1 MKSSDLRFL
10 IYTFAFQ
17 AIVCFSVILD
27 IVFVRQ
33 VLGFIFLAFIPG
45 FLLLRVFR
53 IERPHLTENIVL
65 SVGLSLALLMMIGF
79 VMNALGTLSVLSTPL
94 ATLPVFIA
102 INVIVA
108 CLSIIIFF
116 RNSDYPDLG
125 IVNLEKF
132 WRYLPILFLPILSI
146 IGVLVARYFQSNILS
161 IFVIIL
167 IAIVFVISALRPKL
181 SSLYPLIIIS
191 ITLAL
196 LLSPALMSNYMYGDD
211 IQGEFSTFTLTRN
224 VLSWNPQI
232 YSSIQQSS
240 DNSML
245 SITILPTILSNLLN
259 IEPGWVFKIVFLV
272 IFSLVPLGLYEL
284 FRRYWSEKVAFIS
297 VIFFTANYVYFTAL
311 LSDIKQIIGELFYV
325 ILFLELLI
333 EDVNSHKSSWV
344 ILIFAI
350 FGLVVSHYSQDFI
363 FLILIFSTWLG
374 IKIFYRKIYSKINIS
389 LISFTAVLVFFWY
402 AYLSPSDAG
411 PFSKL
416 IGSIKTAFGSFTNE
430 FFVTSTRGED
440 VQAALGITA
449 RPSPLHTAGTIL
461 YDITI
466 LAIFIGFISLVIIS
480 RKDKSKREYTLVTF
494 ANLVLLVLAIAVPF
508 LAGFLE
514 MGRLYGIVLI
524 FLSPLFVLGGDF
536 VFKTF
541 SRLLRHK
548 KLKIRNDD
556 AKVSYSIVLALII
569 LLPFFLFQTGL
580 VYEITN
586 DSSPSSFS
594 LSYYKL
600 QDSSLLIHESD
611 VFSAQWLSKYGD
623 ITHMPTFADT
633 ISQSHVLQSYSTIDQ
648 GLIFLLTNSTQII
661 RADGVIPVAPS
672 NLNNSY
678 IYLSQFCVRNNM
690 VWWYQRIGISY
701 KLTELPI
708 LNNTNAFISRVYSN
722 GASEVY
728 FRTS

>member
-1 MKSSDLRFL
+1 MKSSDFRFL

-17 AIVCFSVILD
+17 AIVCFSTILD

-33 VLGFIFLAFIPG
+33 VLGFIFLVFIPG

-53 IERPHLTENIVL
+53 IERPHLTETVVL
-65 SVGLSLALLMMIGF
+65 SVGLSLSFLMMIGF
-79 VMNALGTLSVLSTPL
+79 VMNALGSFSLFSAPL
-94 ATLPVFIA
+94 ATLPVFIT
-102 INVIVA
+102 INIIVA

-116 RNSDYPDLG
+116 RNRDYPDLG
-125 IVNLEKF
+125 IENFGKL

-146 IGVLVARYFQSNILS
+146 IGVLSARYFQSNIIS

-181 SSLYPLIIIS
+181 SSYYPLIIIS

-211 IQGEFSTFTLTRN
+211 IQGEFSTFTLTKN
-224 VLSWNPQI
+224 MLSWNPQI

-245 SITILPTILSNLLN
+245 SITILPTVLSNLLN
-259 IEPGWVFKIVFLV
+259 IEPGWVFKVVFLL

-297 VIFFTANYVYFTAL
+297 VIFFAANYVYFTAL
-311 LSDIKQIIGELFYV
+311 LADVKQVIGELFYV

-333 EDVNSHKSSWV
+333 EAVNSQKSSWV
-344 ILIFAI
+344 ILIFAV

-363 FLILIFSTWLG
+363 FLILVFSTWLG
-374 IKIFYRKIYSKINIS
+374 LKIFYRKIYSRINIS

-416 IGSIKTAFGSFTNE
+416 IGSIKTAFGSFASE

-449 RPSPLHTAGTIL
+449 RPSTLHTVGTIL
-461 YDITI
+461 YDTTI
-466 LAIFIGFISLVIIS
+466 LALFIGFISLVIIS

-494 ANLVLLVLAIAVPF
+494 LNLGLLILAIAVPF

-524 FLSPLFVLGGDF
+524 FLSPLFVLGGDAT
-536 VFKTF
+536 FKTF
-541 SRLLRHK
+541 SRLIKHK
-548 KLKIRNDD
+548 KLKVRNDD
-556 AKVSYSIVLALII
+556 TKVSYSIILALVI
-569 LLPFFLFQTGL
+569 LVPFFFFQTGL
-580 VYEITN
+580 VYEIAN

-594 LSYYKL
+594 LSYYKM

-623 ITHMPTFADT
+623 ITNMPTFADP
-633 ISQSHVLQSYSTIDQ
+633 IAQSHVLQSYSTINQ
-648 GLIFLLTNSTQII
+648 GLIFLLSNSTQII
-661 RADGVIPVAPS
+661 RADGVFPVMPT
-672 NLNNSY
+672 NFNNSY
-678 IYLSQFCVRNNM
+678 IYLSQFNVRNNM
-690 VWWYQRIGISY
+690 VWWYQRMGISY
-701 KLTELPI
+701 TLNELPI
-708 LNNTNAFISRVYSN
+708 LNNTGAFVSKVYSN

>member
-10 IYTFAFQ
+10 LYVFAFQ
-17 AIVCFSVILD
+17 AIVCFSIILD
-27 IVFVRQ
+27 IAFVRQ
-33 VLGFIFLAFIPG
+33 VLGFIFVAFIPG

-53 IERPHLTENIVL
+53 IERPHLAETVVL
-65 SVGLSLALLMMIGF
+65 SVGLSLAFLMMIGF
-79 VMNALGTLSVLSTPL
+79 VMNALGSLSILNTPL
-94 ATLPVFIA
+94 ATLPIFIT
-102 INVIVA
+102 INIIVA
-108 CLSIIIFF
+108 CLTIIIHFTN
-116 RNSDYPDLG
+116 RDYPGLELNNLG
-125 IVNLEKF
+125 KF

-146 IGVLVARYFQSNILS
+146 IGVLCVRYFQNNIVS
-161 IFVIIL
+161 IFVIII
-167 IAIVFVISALRPKL
+167 IAIIFII
-181 SSLYPLIIIS
+181 SSLKPKFSSYYPLIIIS

-196 LLSPALMSNYMYGDD
+196 LLSPALISNYMYGDD
-211 IQGEFSTFTLTRN
+211 IQGEFNTFTATKN
-224 VLSWNPQI
+224 MLSWNPQI
-232 YSSIQQSS
+232 YMSIQQSS

-284 FRRYWSEKVAFIS
+284 FRKHWSEKVAFTS
-297 VIFFTANYVYFTAL
+297 VIFFTANYMYFTAL
-311 LSDIKQIIGELFYV
+311 LSDLKQIIGELFYV

-333 EDVNSHKSSWV
+333 EDVKSYKSSWV
-344 ILIFAI
+344 ILIFGI

-374 IKIFYRKIYSKINIS
+374 IKIFYRKIYSRINIS
-389 LISFTAVLVFFWY
+389 LIAFTAVLVFFWY

-411 PFSKL
+411 PFSKF
-416 IGSIKTAFGSFTNE
+416 IGSIAKAFGSFTSE
-430 FFVTSTRGED
+430 FFTTSTRGED
-440 VQAALGITA
+440 VQAALGIIA
-449 RPSPLHTAGTIL
+449 RPSILHTVGTLL

-480 RKDKSKREYTLVTF
+480 RKDKSKREYTLITF
-494 ANLVLLVLAIAVPF
+494 ANLLLLVLAIAVPF

-514 MGRLYGIVLI
+514 MGRLYGLVLM
-524 FLSPLFVLGGDF
+524 FLSPLFVLGGDT

-541 SRLLRHK
+541 SRLIKHK
-548 KLKIRNDD
+548 KLRIRNDNT
-556 AKVSYSIVLALII
+556 KVSYSIVLSLII
-569 LLPFFLFQTGL
+569 LVPFFFFQTGL

-586 DSSPSSFS
+586 DSSPSSIS
-594 LSYYKL
+594 LSYYKM
-600 QDSSLLIHESD
+600 QDSSLLIHETD

-623 ITHMPTFADT
+623 ITHMPTFTDT
-633 ISQSHVLQSYSTIDQ
+633 ISQSHVLHSYSTINQ
-648 GLIFLLTNSTQII
+648 GLIFLLSNSTEII

-701 KLTELPI
+701 ELSELPI
-708 LNNTNAFISRVYSN
+708 LNNTGAFISRVYSN